1 MTKVFTKPQ
10 AFYDVFERK
19 GGPEPEA
26 THYCPGCGHGI
37 LHKLIAEAVDDL
49 GIRDRTILVSP
60 VGCSVFA
67 YYYFDLGNVQAAH
80 GRAPAVATGIKRAR
94 PESIVLT
101 YQGDGDL
108 AAIGLNNI
116 LQAANRGEHLT
127 VFFINNALYG
137 MTGGQ
142 MAPTSVI
149 GQKTTTTPYG
159 RKEEN
164 EGFPLTMCELVSALR
179 TPVYIERTSVASPK
193 HIMKTRKAVR
203 HALEC
208 QIEGKGFSFVEVI
221 AQCPTGW
228 KMTPEQ
234 SLKWIEENLFPVF
247 PLKVFRDDFAARTGH
262 PRHAIPVSE
271 DAVRKAVY
279 PKMKEPA
286 TVPADD
292 VSPAVGGNGDG
303 GHPADKAKAARA
315 AAAAGAGAGA
325 GAAATGAATGAA
337 AAARESAAP
346 VSLGSAGQGL
356 SGAAITAAPIR
367 PVAGA
372 DRLASEMRFKI
383 AGFGGQGILYLGE
396 VLATA
401 GMRDGYPV
409 SWLPSYGPE
418 MRGGT
423 AHCHVIV
430 SPHGIGSPLV
440 EHATHLVAMNRPSLE
455 RFIGDVD
462 PGGMVLYDSSLID
475 ITPPRDDVIPV
486 AIPATKIADEIGA
499 TRVANIVML
508 GALVALVGQPALAT
522 VAAALG
528 EAGGRAEL
536 IALNKKALEAG
547 YDQGRAAAPRTAKA

>member
-1 MTKVFTKPQ
+1 MTKVFTKPH

-94 PESIVLT
+94 PESIVMT

-116 LQAANRGEHLT
+116 MQAANRGEHIS

-142 MAPTSVI
+142 MAPTSII
-149 GQKTTTTPYG
+149 GQRTTTSPYG

-164 EGFPLTMCELVSALR
+164 EGFPLTMCEIISALR
-179 TPVYIERTSVASPK
+179 APVYIERTTVSSPK

-208 QIEGKGFSFVEVI
+208 QIEGKGFSFVEVV

-228 KMTPEQ
+228 KMTTEQ
-234 SLKWIEENLFPVF
+234 SLKWLEENLLPQY
-247 PLKVFRDDFAARTGH
+247 PLKVFRDEYSTRDGHLHKFVPASAEAVLAAT
-262 PRHAIPVSE
+262 
-271 DAVRKAVY
+271 Y
-279 PKMKEPA
+279 PKKKGA
-286 TVPADD
+286 APADAAKA
-292 VSPAVGGNGDG
+292 PAGGNGDG
-303 GHPADKAKAARA
+303 ARAAGAAKAAA
-315 AAAAGAGAGA
+315 QAP
-325 GAAATGAATGAA
+325 
-337 AAARESAAP
+337 SA
-346 VSLGSAGQGL
+346 
-356 SGAAITAAPIR
+356 
-367 PVAGA
+367 
-372 DRLASEMRFKI
+372 RLASELRFKV

-396 VLATA
+396 VLGTA
-401 GMRDGYPV
+401 GMRDGYQV

-430 SPHGIGSPLV
+430 SPNSIGSPLV

-462 PGGMVLYDSSLID
+462 PGGMVVYDSSLID
-475 ITPPRDDVIPV
+475 ITPPREDVVPV

-508 GALVALVGQPALAT
+508 GALVALIGQPALAT
-522 VAAALG
+522 VASALS

-536 IALNKKALEAG
+536 IALNTKALEAG
-547 YDQGRAAAPRTAKA
+547 YEAGMKAAPRMAKV

>member
-1 MTKVFTKPQ
+1 MTKVFTKPDT
-10 AFYDVFERK
+10 FYDIFERK
-19 GGPEPEA
+19 GGPDPEA

-49 GIRDRTILVSP
+49 GIRERTILVSP

-116 LQAANRGEHLT
+116 LQAANRGEHMT

-142 MAPTSVI
+142 MAPTSLI

-159 RKEEN
+159 RSVEN
-164 EGFPLTMCELVSALR
+164 EGFPLAMCELISAIR
-179 TPVYIERTSVASPK
+179 TPVYIERVSVASPK

-203 HALEC
+203 HALQC
-208 QIEGKGFSFVEVI
+208 QVEGKGFSFVEVL

-234 SLKWIEENLFPVF
+234 SLTWIEENLLPVF
-247 PLKVFRDDFAARTGH
+247 PLKVFRDEFETHESH
-262 PRHAIPVSE
+262 PRHATTVTVDDI
-271 DAVRKAVY
+271 RRAVY
-279 PKMKEPA
+279 PTKAGKTPA
-286 TVPADD
+286 SAPVDEVGPEVGGDGNGGSPADGR
-292 VSPAVGGNGDG
+292 PG
-303 GHPADKAKAARA
+303 
-315 AAAAGAGAGA
+315 
-325 GAAATGAATGAA
+325 
-337 AAARESAAP
+337 SAPTSA
-346 VSLGSAGQGL
+346 GSAGQ
-356 SGAAITAAPIR
+356 SPRAAGTDAPGTAAAPAER
-367 PVAGA
+367 GTSEV
-372 DRLASEMRFKI
+372 RLKI

-401 GMRDGYPV
+401 GMREGYHV

-423 AHCHVIV
+423 AHCHVTV
-430 SPHGIGSPLV
+430 SPKMVGSPIV
-440 EHATHLVAMNRPSLE
+440 EHATHLIAMNRPSLE
-455 RFIGDVD
+455 KFTRDVN
-462 PGGMVLYDSSLID
+462 PGGMVIYDSSLID
-475 ITPPRDDVIPV
+475 VEPPRDDVVAVPV
-486 AIPATKIADEIGA
+486 AATKAADEIGA
-499 TRVANIVML
+499 ARVANIVML
-508 GALVALVGQPALAT
+508 GAFVARMGYPALET
-522 VAAALG
+522 VVNAVA

-536 IALNKKALEAG
+536 IALNKKALAAG
-547 YDQGRAAAPRTAKA
+547 YELGKNAKVKQPTRA

>member
-1 MTKVFTKPQ
+1 MSKVFTKPR
-10 AFYDVFERK
+10 AFYEVFERK

-26 THYCPGCGHGI
+26 THYCPGCGHGT

-94 PESIVLT
+94 PESIVVT

-116 LQAANRGEHLT
+116 VQAANRGEHMT

-142 MAPTSVI
+142 MAPTTLI

-159 RKEEN
+159 RAAEN
-164 EGFPLTMCELVSALR
+164 EGFPLTMCELLSALR
-179 TPVYIERTSVASPK
+179 TPVYIERVSVASPK
-193 HIMKTRKAVR
+193 LIMKARKAVR

-208 QIEGKGFSFVEVI
+208 QVEGKGFSFVEVV

-234 SLKWIEENLFPVF
+234 SLKWLEENLLPVF
-247 PLKVFRDDFAARTGH
+247 PLKLFRDEFGEREGH
-262 PRHAIPVSE
+262 PRKAKTITDE
-271 DAVRKAVY
+271 AVRQAVY
-279 PKMKEPA
+279 PRMAEEPA
-286 TVPADD
+286 AAPVDD
-292 VSPAVGGNGDG
+292 VGPAVAGNGDG
-303 GHPADKAKAARA
+303 GRPITA
-315 AAAAGAGAGA
+315 AAAKG
-325 GAAATGAATGAA
+325 TPP
-337 AAARESAAP
+337 SI
-346 VSLGSAGQGL
+346 SSAGQGAR
-356 SGAAITAAPIR
+356 GAVPTATPVKRAPGSER
-367 PVAGA
+367 ATSEV
-372 DRLASEMRFKI
+372 RLKI

-401 GMRDGYPV
+401 GMREGYQV

-423 AHCHVIV
+423 AHCHVTL
-430 SPHGIGSPLV
+430 SPKMVGSPLV
-440 EHATHLVAMNRPSLE
+440 EHATHLIAMNRPSLE
-455 RFIGDVD
+455 KFTKDVN
-462 PGGMVLYDSSLID
+462 PGGMIIYDTSLID
-475 ITPPRDDVIPV
+475 IEPPRDDVV
-486 AIPATKIADEIGA
+486 AVPIPATKTADDIGA

-508 GALVALVGQPALAT
+508 GAFVTLIGYPAIDT
-522 VAAALG
+522 VRAALS

-536 IALNKKALEAG
+536 IALNKKALLAGHELGKAATEA
-547 YDQGRAAAPRTAKA
+547 AKA